1 MTTWTDDKVWL
12 SFNLCTPKA
21 VIFQYTRTVR
31 TLIMEHQ
38 IFNKCGN
45 TYYTIQEISTKK
57 KEEKDIQ
64 WNKRTLL
71 QSVLSR
77 NYLDILE
84 VRLCKKEK
92 KESLSQARENE
103 KQMAAK
109 LLLSSRKLIADL

>member
-21 VIFQYTRTVR
+21 VIFQYTRTVS

-45 TYYTIQEISTKK
+45 TYHTIQEISTEKIE
-57 KEEKDIQ
+57 EEKDIQ
-64 WNKRTLL
+64 WNKRTLV

-84 VRLCKKEK
+84 VRRYKKEK
-92 KESLSQARENE
+92 RNRFHSLERMRN
-103 KQMAAK
+103 KW
-109 LLLSSRKLIADL
+109 LLNCN